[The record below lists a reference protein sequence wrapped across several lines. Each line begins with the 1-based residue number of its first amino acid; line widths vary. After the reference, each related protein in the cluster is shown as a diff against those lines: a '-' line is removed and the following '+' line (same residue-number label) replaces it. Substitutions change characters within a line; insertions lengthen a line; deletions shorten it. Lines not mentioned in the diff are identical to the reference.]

1 MWQITETEISM
12 FIKDLQ
18 IRGISSLNALWVE
31 VKGQTWPLPPAFVSH
46 DALQQWRAESR
57 RRRWRLRDVEPAWH
71 RDAHMIK
78 DSSRCTCLHVTPHLT
93 STNTS
98 HVSNPNG
105 SVSPARHVIDER
117 CIHTHTRAQWYL
129 VPSYFAAYVIVP
141 FVQITPLPSTLVT
154 ASLSMEQH
162 GTVYISAKL
171 ALPFDPTLLH
181 FRHFADCLLRLAN
194 REARQ
199 QVAKPE

>member
-1 MWQITETEISM
+1 MWQIAETEISIFTETFTNQANFWLECIM
-12 FIKDLQ
+12 G
-18 IRGISSLNALWVE
+18 RGQRSTVTSTSSLS
-31 VKGQTWPLPPAFVSH
+31 FIS
-46 DALQQWRAESR
+46 QWRAEPHR
-57 RRRWRLRDVEPAWH
+57 RMWRLRDAEPARH
-71 RDAHMIK
+71 RDAHMMK

-105 SVSPARHVIDER
+105 SVSPARHVINER
-117 CIHTHTRAQWYL
+117 CTHTHTHTHAPQWYL
-129 VPSYFAAYVIVP
+129 VSSYFAAYVIVP

-154 ASLSMEQH
+154 ASLSMEQR

-181 FRHFADCLLRLAN
+181 FRHFADCLLRLAI
-194 REARQ
+194 REVRQ
-199 QVAKPE
+199 QVAKPK